1 MRTNQETADGDS
13 RNSSPSLA
21 IGYRDIVVTRVGRAM
36 VITLDRPERR
46 NALSTRLVDNVVK
59 ALRAAEEDASIRGV
73 VLAGS
78 ATAFSAG
85 ADLNEALKADTVKK
99 SMMYV
104 RNLRRITAG
113 IEELSK
119 PVVAAIRG
127 YCLTGGLEVALACD
141 YRVGAHS
148 SQFAVTSAR
157 IGSVAGLGGTQRLPR
172 LIGKSAAKDLLF
184 TGRRVMAQE
193 ALSIGLV
200 DVLVEDD
207 LAVDRALSWI
217 EQCAEQAPLA
227 VWMVKIAVNSG
238 IDLDLCTGLTL
249 ESLLTT
255 LAFTTEDRAEGM
267 RAVLEKRA
275 PRFGGI

>member
-1 MRTNQETADGDS
+1 
-13 RNSSPSLA
+13 
-21 IGYRDIVVTRVGRAM
+21 
-36 VITLDRPERR
+36 
-46 NALSTRLVDNVVK
+46 
-59 ALRAAEEDASIRGV
+59 
-73 VLAGS
+73 
-78 ATAFSAG
+78 
-85 ADLNEALKADTVKK
+85 
-99 SMMYV
+99 
-104 RNLRRITAG
+104 
-113 IEELSK
+113 
-119 PVVAAIRG
+119 
-127 YCLTGGLEVALACD
+127 
-141 YRVGAHS
+141 
-148 SQFAVTSAR
+148 
-157 IGSVAGLGGTQRLPR
+157 
-172 LIGKSAAKDLLF
+172 
-184 TGRRVMAQE
+184 MAQE